1 MFLLLLFIIALVPFV
16 VGLITLYIFEKTE
29 MAKAIFWFLLF
40 ASMWELDSASLY
52 AHHFLPDTV
61 VEWLF
66 RFFRFGPSMLTPS
79 LFYVAYSMSKEVADD
94 RKSGWLRFAVHKT
107 MVYLVFAW
115 GLFVYLVGWTK
126 LGIEGI
132 YLVHVDRFS
141 DYMFPANGPWAG
153 IFIVNVLLFIIS
165 LLISFSVSLKIT
177 DPNKRVFLLVF
188 STAIAI
194 GYGVGILNLFPGS
207 RLFPSAIAVLIF
219 AVTTFSAF
227 TYMHTKMVRH
237 MADHDALT
245 GLPNQRL
252 FKNRLTLALEDAKRS
267 GHSVAV
273 LYMDLDRFKL
283 INDTLGHNVGDLLL
297 QHVAERITGCLRKQD
312 TVSRQGGDEFTFILP
327 GLAHRE
333 AEQTVQ
339 DVFNAINKPFTLH
352 GRQLYV
358 TPSIGISLYPSCGE
372 QVDILIKNADTAMYR
387 AKEKGKNTYQFFNE
401 TMGLQSLQKLNMENA
416 LRAALENDQ
425 FVLYYQP
432 KVDLKTGGMIGVEAL
447 IRWQHP
453 ELGFVAPAEFIPL
466 AEETGLIVPIGQWVL
481 YRACA
486 QCKEWQNNKMPQNLS
501 VAVNLSMMQLKQ
513 ENFVEMVELVLNE
526 TGLDPQLLEIEIT
539 ESMAMNNMDNFIQKL
554 TEIKNMG
561 IGISIDDFGT
571 GYSSFGY
578 LKQLPIDTLKI
589 DRSFVNDITNSE
601 DDGAIVK
608 AIIAMA
614 HVLRLRVIAEGVET
628 SKQLTLLQQYK
639 CDAVQGYYLSRPLA
653 AEDIVGMHRG
663 NLSGKV

>member
-1 MFLLLLFIIALVPFV
+1 VFLLLLFIVALVPFV

-40 ASMWELDSASLY
+40 ASMWELDSACLY
-52 AHHFLPDTV
+52 AHHLLPETV
-61 VEWLF
+61 VEILF
-66 RFFRFGPSMLTPS
+66 RLFRIGPIMLTPC
-79 LFYVAYSMSKEVADD
+79 LFYVAYSMSKEVAED
-94 RKSGWLRFAVHKT
+94 RKPLWLRFAVHKT
-107 MVYLVFAW
+107 MVYLMFAW
-115 GLFVYLVGWTK
+115 GLIVYLVGWTK

-132 YLVHVDRFS
+132 YLVQADRSTDF
-141 DYMFPANGPWAG
+141 MFPANGSWAG
-153 IFIVNVLLFIIS
+153 LFIVNVLLFMIS
-165 LLISFSVSLKIT
+165 ILISFSISLRIS

-188 STAIAI
+188 SSAVAI
-194 GYGVGILNLFPGS
+194 GYGVGILNFFPGS
-207 RLFPSAIAVLIF
+207 RLFPSAIAVMIF

-227 TYMHTKMVRH
+227 TYMHTKIVRH
-237 MADHDALT
+237 MAYHDALT

-252 FKNRLTLALEDAKRS
+252 FKNRLTLALEEAKRS
-267 GHSVAV
+267 GQSIAV
-273 LYMDLDRFKL
+273 MYMDLDRFKL

-297 QHVAERITGCLRKQD
+297 EHVAERITGCLRKQD
-312 TVSRQGGDEFTFILP
+312 TVSRQGGDEFTFLLP
-327 GLAHRE
+327 GLTHRE
-333 AEQTVQ
+333 AEQAVQ
-339 DVFNAINKPFTLH
+339 DVLNAINKPFTLH
-352 GRQLYV
+352 GHQLYV
-358 TPSIGISLYPSCGE
+358 TPSIGISLYPSCGD
-372 QVDILIKNADTAMYR
+372 QVDILIKNADMAMYR

-401 TMGLQSLQKLNMENA
+401 RMGIQSFQKLSMENA

-425 FVLYYQP
+425 FVLHYQP
-432 KVDLKTGGMIGVEAL
+432 KVDLETGGMIGVEAL

-453 ELGFVAPAEFIPL
+453 ELGFVAPDEFIPL

-481 YRACA
+481 YKACV
-486 QCKEWQNNKMPQNLS
+486 QCKEWHNNKMTQNLS

-513 ENFVEMVELVLNE
+513 ENFVETVKRVLNE
-526 TGLDPQLLEIEIT
+526 TGLDPQFLEIEIT

-589 DRSFVNDITNSE
+589 DRSFTNDITNSE
-601 DDGAIVK
+601 EDDAIVQ

-614 HVLRLRVIAEGVET
+614 HVLRLKVIAEGVET

-653 AEDIVGMHRG
+653 AENIVGIIGGSLPAKM
-663 NLSGKV
+663 